1 MRFTIAPLLIVP
13 ALMLAG
19 CDKASSPAGQAP
31 DKQATA
37 PQSQAAGGDIEL
49 VAADGAKAT
58 LTHKFAG
65 QPAPA
70 AVFTG
75 ADGRDVTVTDFAGR
89 PVLVNLWAT
98 WCAPCKLEMPVL
110 DKLAVREEGKLT
122 VLAVSQDLEG
132 RKPVQAFFDS
142 AKIANLEPY
151 TDKGNAL
158 MSAFGNNIALPTTI
172 LYDADGKEIWRV
184 LGGADWGSEKIAALL
199 READ

>member
-1 MRFTIAPLLIVP
+1 MRYTIAPLLILP

-31 DKQATA
+31 VTQAVA
-37 PQSQAAGGDIEL
+37 PQSGAKSGDVEL
-49 VAADGAKAT
+49 VAADGVKAT

-70 AVFTG
+70 AAFTG
-75 ADGRDVTVTDFAGR
+75 ADGRDVTIADFAGR

-98 WCAPCKLEMPVL
+98 WCGPCKLEMPQL

-122 VLAVSQDLEG
+122 VLAVSQDMEG
-132 RKPVQAFFDS
+132 RKPVQAFFDT
-142 AKIANLEPY
+142 AKIGNLEPY
-151 TDKGNAL
+151 TDKDNVVMA
-158 MSAFGNNIALPTTI
+158 AFDNNIALPTTI
-172 LYDADGKEIWRV
+172 LYDADGREVWRV
-184 LGGADWGSEKIAALL
+184 LGGVDWEDAKVAALL